1 MEEDLEQSP
10 LWLILVEAV
19 HALPLYP
26 AHKAHTRDKLIIE
39 NPNITPEEVARR
51 LDTPLG
57 EAIVIL
63 NELNSGKASDD

>member
-19 HALPLYP
+19 HALPLYS
-26 AHKAHTRDKLIIE
+26 AHKAYTRDKLIIE